1 MGVKMQVLGYP
12 HYQTA
17 VYFPKNFNSSIFAAS
32 KLIKAGAHQSKNCK
46 VYMRTNII
54 SINELGKKVAF
65 VNGNRAINKK
75 NLKQKM
81 VSIKECGQLTPII
94 IVDGEEAVKE
104 ELTLLDYETG
114 KKVPAEEVANY
125 VVVIE
130 GQHRYTSIMELRKLD
145 EKDDTSYAPSDIM
158 AMYALNSK
166 NKTIKKLI
174 SELNKTSII
183 WDGKDYVT
191 GAALCN
197 PSSELL
203 QFAKELTD
211 MKSVEANDGLPKT
224 GYPVSTISKLVTF
237 NTSFNK
243 EKLAQSMEAGT
254 ECLPNA
260 DIERAKKILETAR
273 GRGFKHSYLSHKYF
287 IDWFIDEQTGKG
299 GNGVDGAEVVC
310 QMINKLEP
318 ADVERISKIKSNN
331 YIFEIRE
338 IVKEAL
344 NKCTEEQ

>member
-1 MGVKMQVLGYP
+1 
-12 HYQTA
+12 
-17 VYFPKNFNSSIFAAS
+17 
-32 KLIKAGAHQSKNCK
+32 
-46 VYMRTNII
+46 MRTNII

-65 VNGNRAINKK
+65 VSGNRAINKK

-94 IVDGEEAVKE
+94 IVDGKEAAKE
-104 ELTLLDYETG
+104 GLTLLDYETG
-114 KKVPAEEVANY
+114 KEVPAEEVADY
-125 VVVIE
+125 VVIIE

-145 EKDDTSYAPSDIM
+145 EKDNTSYAPTDIM
-158 AMYALNSK
+158 VMYALNNK

-197 PSSELL
+197 PNSELL

-211 MKSVEANDGLPKT
+211 MRSVKPNDGLPKT

-237 NTSFNK
+237 NTSLDK
-243 EKLAQSMEAGT
+243 AKLAQSMEEGT
-254 ECLPNA
+254 ECLPTAN
-260 DIERAKKILETAR
+260 IERAKKILETAR
-273 GRGFKHSYLSHKYF
+273 NIGFKHSYLSHKYF

-299 GNGVDGAEVVC
+299 VNGVDGVEIVC
-310 QMINKLEP
+310 QMINKLES
-318 ADVERISKIKSNN
+318 ADVERISKIKSDK
-331 YIFEIRE
+331 YISEIRK
-338 IVKEAL
+338 IVEEAVS
-344 NKCTEEQ
+344 KHSEKQ